1 MCAFVMAKLDT
12 SVGLAFLLG
21 YVQPLV
27 DLLMQQH
34 EGDSQYGEK
43 RIKGEYLLDV
53 VHQILLWEVED
64 LTSSHV
70 LVGQLD
76 GPVVLL

>member
-1 MCAFVMAKLDT
+1 MCAFVMVKLDT
-12 SVGLAFLLG
+12 SVGLAHLLG
-21 YVQPLV
+21 DVQPLV

-34 EGDSQYGEK
+34 EGDGQYGEE
-43 RIKGEYLLDV
+43 RVEREYLLDI
-53 VHQILLWEVED
+53 VHQVLLGEVED